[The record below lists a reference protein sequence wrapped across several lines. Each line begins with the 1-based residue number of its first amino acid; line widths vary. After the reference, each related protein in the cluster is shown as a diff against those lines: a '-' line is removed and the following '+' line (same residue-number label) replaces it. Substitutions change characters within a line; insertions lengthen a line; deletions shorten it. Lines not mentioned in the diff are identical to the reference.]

1 MSSMPQDVAVP
12 QHPFNLKLIE
22 EYRANEGRLT
32 LMLGEF
38 SLKDAKMLLL
48 NTTGARTGET
58 RTAPMGYWMDG
69 DDVYVMG
76 IDRGSP
82 KHPQWY
88 WNLRANP
95 EATVELGA
103 ETYRVRA
110 EVIEDDAERERLIS
124 AFGKVTP
131 PMEAIVR
138 GMTRRV
144 PVVRLERL

>member
-1 MSSMPQDVAVP
+1 MPQP
-12 QHPFNLKLIE
+12 PFNLLLID
-22 EYRANEGRLT
+22 EYRANKGQLT
-32 LMLGEF
+32 LSLGEM

-48 NTTGARTGET
+48 NTVGARTGEK

-69 DDVYVMG
+69 AELYVMG

-95 EATVELGA
+95 TATVELGA
-103 ETYRVRA
+103 ESYEATA
-110 EVIEDDAERERLIS
+110 TFIEDEAERERLIS
-124 AFGKVTP
+124 TFGKGMP

-138 GMTRRV
+138 GMKRRV
-144 PVVRLERL
+144 PIIRLDRK

>member
-1 MSSMPQDVAVP
+1 MPREEDRVP

-32 LMLGEF
+32 LSMGDF

-69 DDVYVMG
+69 DDLYVLG
-76 IDRGSP
+76 IDQGNP

-88 WNLRANP
+88 WNLLANP

-103 ETYRVRA
+103 ETYRARA
-110 EVIEDDAERERLIS
+110 TVIEDHAERERLIS
-124 AFGKVTP
+124 TFGKTMP

-138 GMTRRV
+138 GMKRRV
-144 PVVRLERL
+144 PVIRLDRI

>member
-1 MSSMPQDVAVP
+1 MPQN
-12 QHPFNLKLIE
+12 PFNLRLIE

-32 LMLGEF
+32 LKLGEF

-58 RTAPMGYWMDG
+58 RTAPMGYWLDG
-69 DDVYVMG
+69 EDMYVMG
-76 IDRGSP
+76 IDQGNP

-88 WNLRANP
+88 WNLRAKP

-103 ETYRVRA
+103 ETFRA
-110 EVIEDDAERERLIS
+110 RATMIEDDGERERLIS
-124 AFGKVTP
+124 TFGKAMP

-138 GMTRRV
+138 SMKRRV
-144 PVVRLERL
+144 PVVRLDRV